1 MGQRIPEDKNIIANK
16 FRENVINKRRELN
29 IEEDED
35 YRVINMDETAI
46 FLEISFNTTIDFK
59 GNKHINIDTNGREHY
74 RITALLSGAGDDT
87 KLTPLIIVKGEK
99 GKTVEQNLRNL
110 SYAKNKN
117 MLIYYNQ
124 NAWWDKYIFSEWL
137 FKIFLKYQT
146 SLGEKCLLIIDSA
159 SSHSSEES
167 INILNSNNIN
177 YLLIPTGMTALLQ
190 PMDISTNKVFKDNIR
205 YLFEKGRLL
214 YDNINPKVKLQTAR
228 INILNYINTV
238 WNNEE
243 PINKNIIKNGFKNA
257 KIIGNSY
264 ISFEEEKIRDNALY
278 DINLNF
284 NKIELIDALGKELS
298 MDFDALDNEGSD

>member
-35 YRVINMDETAI
+35 YRVINMDETTI
-46 FLEISFNTTIDFK
+46 FLEISFNTKIDFK
-59 GNKHINIDTNGREHY
+59 GNKHINTDTNGREHY

-110 SYAKNKN
+110 PYAKNKN
-117 MLIYYNQ
+117 MLIYCNQ

-146 SLGEKCLLIIDSA
+146 ALGEKCLLLVDSA

-177 YLLIPTGMTALLQ
+177 YLLIPAGMTALLQ
-190 PMDISTNKVFKDNIR
+190 PMDISTNKVFKDNVR
-205 YLFEKGRLL
+205 YLFEKDLKLL
-214 YDNINPKVKLQTAR
+214 
-228 INILNYINTV
+228 
-238 WNNEE
+238 
-243 PINKNIIKNGFKNA
+243 
-257 KIIGNSY
+257 
-264 ISFEEEKIRDNALY
+264 
-278 DINLNF
+278 
-284 NKIELIDALGKELS
+284 EL
-298 MDFDALDNEGSD
+298 F